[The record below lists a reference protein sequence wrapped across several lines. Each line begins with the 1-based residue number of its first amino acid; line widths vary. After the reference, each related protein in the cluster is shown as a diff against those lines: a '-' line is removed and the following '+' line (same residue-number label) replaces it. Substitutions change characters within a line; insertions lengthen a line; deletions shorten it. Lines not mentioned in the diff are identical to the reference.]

1 MAFNWGAFA
10 GGAAKGFNET
20 YKMLSEE
27 EERALAIKER
37 RDRLAR
43 EQQMREAAAQT
54 IGQAGQTRSAMD
66 IYGGIGKGA
75 AAAQI
80 AEQNA
85 GFGDEAAAAVNR
97 ATIESAQYA
106 KNAPKTAVPMTE
118 DVTGSRK
125 YTQSEAMSDYANRVA
140 AIDPEKA
147 ITYGVQAKQLKKM
160 ESEEA
165 RQADFDKSYKKFQ
178 TDLATIQGTAESGG
192 MKGMAELAKKNG
204 LNVKFVEGANG
215 TGRIE
220 VLGKDGKVAQTF
232 TDVSSA
238 ADALSQARMG
248 QFINESIPTLG
259 SADKVLAA
267 LASQQKMTLDKKA
280 DERAERQLPGQMAY
294 TAAQTKKA
302 LTEAAGAE
310 LKGKEAKE
318 YADLRS
324 RMIKILEKP
333 TAENQ
338 EELRQLARRAALL
351 NPKEVLV
358 TKAYTDP
365 ETGIAKTITTNV
377 FTGEVQESLREA
389 GVPNISKPQLDKV
402 RGLAAQGLNGNGKPA
417 TAQDIADY
425 ERQIGEKWPG
435 PAQSGNRPT
444 SAIPAAPATPSP
456 AQRVAATGPQRYP
469 APAIPE
475 PPPPKYTGGR
485 GGQRINPAYLEWEQR
500 NQQR

>member
-1 MAFNWGAFA
+1 MAINWGAFA
-10 GGAAKGFNET
+10 GGAAKGFTDT
-20 YKMLSEE
+20 YEMLSRE
-27 EERALAIKER
+27 EERDLAKKER
-37 RDRLAR
+37 RDRM
-43 EQQMREAAAQT
+43 QREAQARQAALET
-54 IGQAGQTRSAMD
+54 IGRTGQDSYTPEYEARGAGSAQAKALEQ
-66 IYGGIGKGA
+66 
-75 AAAQI
+75 
-80 AEQNA
+80 QNA
-85 GFGDEAAAAVNR
+85 GFGPEGAAEAAR
-97 ATIESAQYA
+97 ATSGALSR
-106 KNAPKTAVPMTE
+106 TAVPEAMKTRTY
-118 DVTGSRK
+118 TGS
-125 YTQSEAMSDYANRVA
+125 EALGDYAARMA

-160 ESEEA
+160 EGEEA

-259 SADKVLAA
+259 SADKVLSA
-267 LASQQKMTLDKKA
+267 LATQQKMQIDRRA

-324 RMIKILEKP
+324 KMIKILEKP

-377 FTGEVQESLREA
+377 FTGEIQESLREA
-389 GVPNISKPQLDKV
+389 GVP
-402 RGLAAQGLNGNGKPA
+402 GAAAMRAAESGINPKTGKPF
-417 TAQDIADY
+417 TQQDIADWNQRY
-425 ERQIGEKWPG
+425 PNTPFPG
-435 PAQSGNRPT
+435 AKAAPAARP
-444 SAIPAAPATPSP
+444 SAAIPATAPRAAMPPQSAADQTAGLRV
-456 AQRVAATGPQRYP
+456 AQRASTSALSQQELEQRL
-469 APAIPE
+469 
-475 PPPPKYTGGR
+475 R
-485 GGQRINPAYLEWEQR
+485 GGSGAGPFPGLR
-500 NQQR
+500 